1 MSVTTGRPT
10 TAQPATA
17 TAGTTTPVRR
27 QGPFAWLGQETRIA
41 SVVRLIGSLVLF
53 AVVWELLA
61 RYVVH
66 NRLILVPFT
75 EVISAL
81 RTEITEGQFW
91 TNVWTTVV
99 EMLIAFP
106 IAVVGGMAIGAVLAG
121 SKPLRQTLSPL
132 LTALNSLPIVA
143 LAPLCVAG
151 LGFGLSSKVVIV
163 VLMAIFPVIANTD
176 TGLRSADPNLIEAA
190 QAFCANRRQVL
201 RTVTLPN
208 AVPIIVGGLR
218 IAFARAL
225 VGVIVAEF
233 FGAVAGIGF
242 AVVAASQA
250 YATARLLGYV
260 VIIGIVGL
268 AASLGLEAL
277 ERRLAPW
284 RDA

>member
-1 MSVTTGRPT
+1 MTKGEPAAPQAPVAIRMRPWT
-10 TAQPATA
+10 
-17 TAGTTTPVRR
+17 
-27 QGPFAWLGQETRIA
+27 WLGQDTSAA
-41 SVVRLIGSLVLF
+41 SVVRLIGSLGLF
-53 AVVWELLA
+53 ALVWELLA

-75 EVISAL
+75 EMVGAL
-81 RTEITEGQFW
+81 GTEVSDGQLW
-91 TNVWTTVV
+91 TNLWTTLV
-99 EMLIAFP
+99 EILMAFP
-106 IAVVGGMAIGAVLAG
+106 IAVLGGMAIGALLAG
-121 SKPLRQTLSPL
+121 SKPLRQTLEPL

-143 LAPLCVAG
+143 LAPLCVAA
-151 LGFGLSSKVVIV
+151 LGFGLSSKVVMV
-163 VLMAIFPVIANTD
+163 ALMAIFPVITNTD

-190 QAFCANRRQVL
+190 HAFCASRWQVL

-233 FGAVAGIGF
+233 FGAVAGVGF
-242 AVVAASQA
+242 AIVAASQA
-250 YATARLLGYV
+250 YETARLLAYV

-268 AASLGLEAL
+268 VASLGLEAL